1 MIENLLKEM
10 TIREKVGQ
18 LNQRLYGRQVYEKVN
33 GRIELTDYF
42 KKEVAYFG
50 SIGWIYGVFRADPW
64 TNRDLNTGLT
74 QEEAFEVSQLIQTY
88 LNEHT
93 RLKIPAFLT
102 EECPHGHQGL
112 DLSLIHI

>member
-18 LNQRLYGRQVYEKVN
+18 LNQRLYGWQVYEKVN

-50 SIGWIYGVFRADPW
+50 VDWVDLWCFSGRPLDEQRFEYRPYARRSI
-64 TNRDLNTGLT
+64 
-74 QEEAFEVSQLIQTY
+74 
-88 LNEHT
+88 
-93 RLKIPAFLT
+93 
-102 EECPHGHQGL
+102 
-112 DLSLIHI
+112 